1 MIFKLGTANDVHGR
15 PVVDVTLF
23 LQLYSLFLTRAAR
36 EVGGGGLQEW
46 VRAGLTGLEAIIE

>member
-1 MIFKLGTANDVHGR
+1 MIFKLGTANDIHGR
-15 PVVDVTLF
+15 PVVTVF

-36 EVGGGGLQEW
+36 EVGSGGLQEW